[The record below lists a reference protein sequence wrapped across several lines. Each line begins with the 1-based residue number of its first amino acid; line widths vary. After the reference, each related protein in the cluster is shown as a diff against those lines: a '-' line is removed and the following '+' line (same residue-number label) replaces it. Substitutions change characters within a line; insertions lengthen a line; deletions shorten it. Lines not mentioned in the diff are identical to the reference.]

1 MTGSSR
7 TLAAGQTAHDRSSG
21 RRVLGGCLVVL
32 LVLLVM
38 FLVVKLGHA
47 ITDAAAEP

>member
-1 MTGSSR
+1 VIALLT
-7 TLAAGQTAHDRSSG
+7 AAFWL
-21 RRVLGGCLVVL
+21 VVVL

-47 ITDAAAEP
+47 ITDAAEP